1 MLRTAVG
8 VTLASINQPFSN
20 PKMDA
25 VLADEKLAVL
35 AKLDVRENTSKIL
48 NFVKEKISHQISATI
63 TSKNKLNLY
72 P

>member
-1 MLRTAVG
+1 
-8 VTLASINQPFSN
+8 
-20 PKMDA
+20 MDA

>member
-48 NFVKEKISHQISATI
+48 NFVKEKSPTKSQQQLPAKT
-63 TSKNKLNLY
+63 N
-72 P
+72 